1 MGTLKNCQCGT
12 HDAFSNKDQKNLQ
25 SEKTEVDTKTR
36 RDWRA
41 AARRVHRER

>member
-1 MGTLKNCQCGT
+1 LE
-12 HDAFSNKDQKNLQ
+12 

-36 RDWRA
+36 RDWTA